1 MQQGAAKSHIALQV
15 AAATPGARLPAGAA
29 QRARRVGH
37 MRAIH
42 VDSVALHGAP
52 AHVCGMP
59 RPRAATM
66 PLNRYLG
73 LAVRVHRVCGQC
85 PCTCACALPQPEP
98 VISCAIVWTT
108 HVVLGRAV
116 YMEAP
121 PAPESCKVR

>member
-1 MQQGAAKSHIALQV
+1 MQRGAARSHIALQV
-15 AAATPGARLPAGAA
+15 PGCPLGRHNGHAV
-29 QRARRVGH
+29 RRVGH

-42 VDSVALHGAP
+42 VDSVALHGAS